1 MQRWQHGPN
10 AALALAFAAMLTAV
24 TSAWAAPASEAVV
37 AESDDIRALVAP
49 VALYPDP
56 ILALV
61 LQASTLPLQVV
72 QADRLL
78 TRREKDKTLAPDPD
92 WDKSIIALLNYPRQ
106 VRLMSEYIDWT
117 EELGDRVVDDL
128 DPVQAAI
135 QDIRLAAYDAG
146 FLKSDKHQKVEV
158 KDDQVRIIS
167 TDPKTVTIPRYDPA
181 ALLTA
186 LDEIEEADE
195 KAEEVVTAPASAAA
209 APKQAAAPASQAGP
223 APAPAPATTAETPA
237 AAAAPA
243 SAPPAAAAA
252 APVTPPVITYGEP
265 ENSFWNDAATFAGG
279 AVIGGL
285 LGWGLT
291 EAFDDDDDHDHGWD
305 GDDWNNEDV
314 EEALRERREFR
325 EERRDDVLAV
335 RNERLDTRQ
344 GQSAQRQADRTAM
357 RAEREG
363 DRGQR
368 QAARQAQ
375 SGERQA
381 DRGQRAAERQ
391 GGRAEQRAER
401 EGGREARDG
410 ESREERAARSREQL
424 NERPEAIG
432 GRTKPVAA
440 ESPAPRREQAKAERG
455 TRDIKLPNAGT
466 QAGSAQAVRQQSAAR
481 GEARPAGKTAGAGPA
496 RITPASQQRAPAQAG
511 YAKPSAGQGI
521 ASGAD
526 NRREVRAEANRGAQS
541 RGAAP
546 RAAQAG
552 GPQRAAPVAA
562 GRGSGGGGTMLAQ
575 APQRVNAGGGGGGI
589 AADRNRGSAARA
601 DADRGRMSRTGGG
614 GGGRRGR

>member
-1 MQRWQHGPN
+1 MQRWQHGLN
-10 AALALAFAAMLTAV
+10 AVLALAFAAMLTAV
-24 TSAWAAPASEAVV
+24 ASAWAAPASEPVV
-37 AESDDIRALVAP
+37 AESDDVRALVAP

-56 ILALV
+56 ILAVV

-78 TRREKDKTLAPDPD
+78 TRREKDKSLVPDPD

-117 EELGDRVVDDL
+117 EELGDRVVDNL
-128 DPVQAAI
+128 DAVQASI
-135 QDIRLAAYDAG
+135 QDVRLAAYDAG
-146 FLKSDKHQKVEV
+146 FLKSDKHQTVEV
-158 KDDQVRIIS
+158 KDDQIRIIS

-195 KAEEVVTAPASAAA
+195 KAEEMVAAPAPAAP
-209 APKQAAAPASQAGP
+209 APKQAAAPASQAAP

-237 AAAAPA
+237 VAAAPA

-252 APVTPPVITYGEP
+252 APVTPPVIAYGEP

-291 EAFDDDDDHDHGWD
+291 EAFDDDHDHGWD
-305 GDDWNNEDV
+305 GDWNNEDV

-344 GQSAQRQADRTAM
+344 GQSAQRQA
-357 RAEREG
+357 
-363 DRGQR
+363 
-368 QAARQAQ
+368 ARQAQ

-381 DRGQRAAERQ
+381 DRPQRAAERQ

-481 GEARPAGKTAGAGPA
+481 GEARPAGKTAAAGPA

-511 YAKPSAGQGI
+511 YVKPSAGQGI
-521 ASGAD
+521 AAGAD

-562 GRGSGGGGTMLAQ
+562 GRGGSGGGTMLAQ
-575 APQRVNAGGGGGGI
+575 APQRVNAGGGGDGM

-601 DADRGRMSRTGGG
+601 DADRGRMSRAGGGGG

>member
-1 MQRWQHGPN
+1 MQRWQHGLN

-24 TSAWAAPASEAVV
+24 ASAWAAPASEPVV
-37 AESDDIRALVAP
+37 AESDDVRALVAP
-49 VALYPDP
+49 VAVYPDP
-56 ILALV
+56 ILAVV

-72 QADRLL
+72 QADRFL
-78 TRREKDKTLAPDPD
+78 TRREKDKNLAPDPD

-128 DPVQAAI
+128 DAVQAAI

-146 FLKSDKHQKVEV
+146 FLKSDKHQKVEM
-158 KDDQVRIIS
+158 KDDQVRITS

-195 KAEEVVTAPASAAA
+195 KAEEVVAAPAPAAA
-209 APKQAAAPASQAGP
+209 APKQAAAPASQAAP

-237 AAAAPA
+237 PAVAAPA

-252 APVTPPVITYGEP
+252 APVTPPVIAYGEP
-265 ENSFWNDAATFAGG
+265 ENSFWSDAAIFAGG

-291 EAFDDDDDHDHGWD
+291 EAFDDDDDHNGWD

-325 EERRDDVLAV
+325 EERRDDVLAA

-344 GQSAQRQADRTAM
+344 GQSAQRQADRNAM

-363 DRGQR
+363 NRDQQ

-381 DRGQRAAERQ
+381 ARGQRQTERQ

-401 EGGREARDG
+401 GGGREARGG
-410 ESREERAARSREQL
+410 ESREERAARAREQL
-424 NERPEAIG
+424 NERPEAVG

-440 ESPAPRREQAKAERG
+440 ES
-455 TRDIKLPNAGT
+455 
-466 QAGSAQAVRQQSAAR
+466 AR
-481 GEARPAGKTAGAGPA
+481 SEARAGAGRAWHA
-496 RITPASQQRAPAQAG
+496 RYQ
-511 YAKPSAGQGI
+511 
-521 ASGAD
+521 
-526 NRREVRAEANRGAQS
+526 
-541 RGAAP
+541 
-546 RAAQAG
+546 AAQRRNPGRVGAG
-552 GPQRAAPVAA
+552 G
-562 GRGSGGGGTMLAQ
+562 Q
-575 APQRVNAGGGGGGI
+575 A
-589 AADRNRGSAARA
+589 
-601 DADRGRMSRTGGG
+601 TGCR
-614 GGGRRGR
+614 GRRGSPGGQDGGSRAGQDHTGITKAGAGAGGLRETQRRSGHRRRCQ

>member
-1 MQRWQHGPN
+1 MQRWQHGLN
-10 AALALAFAAMLTAV
+10 AVLALAFAAMLTAV
-24 TSAWAAPASEAVV
+24 ASAWAAPASEPVV
-37 AESDDIRALVAP
+37 AESDDVRALVAP

-56 ILALV
+56 ILAVV

-72 QADRLL
+72 QADRFL
-78 TRREKDKTLAPDPD
+78 TKREKDKSLAPDPD
-92 WDKSIIALLNYPRQ
+92 WDKSILALLNYPRQ
-106 VRLMSEYIDWT
+106 VRQMSEYIDWT

-128 DPVQAAI
+128 DAVQAAI

-146 FLKSDKHQKVEV
+146 FLKSDKHQTVDV
-158 KDDQVRIIS
+158 KDDQVRIAS

-186 LDEIEEADE
+186 IDEIEEADE
-195 KAEEVVTAPASAAA
+195 NAEEVVAPPPAAA
-209 APKQAAAPASQAGP
+209 APNRAAAAASQAAP
-223 APAPAPATTAETPA
+223 APAPAPATTAEPPA
-237 AAAAPA
+237 AELAAPS

-252 APVTPPVITYGEP
+252 APVTPPVIVYGEP

-291 EAFDDDDDHDHGWD
+291 EAFDDDHDHGWD

-344 GQSAQRQADRTAM
+344 GQSAQRQA
-357 RAEREG
+357 
-363 DRGQR
+363 
-368 QAARQAQ
+368 ARQAQ

-401 EGGREARDG
+401 EGGREARHG

-481 GEARPAGKTAGAGPA
+481 GEARPAGKTAAAGPA

-511 YAKPSAGQGI
+511 YVKPSAGQGI
-521 ASGAD
+521 AAGAD

-541 RGAAP
+541 RGGAP
-546 RAAQAG
+546 RVAQAG

-562 GRGSGGGGTMLAQ
+562 GRGGDGGGGGTMVAQ
-575 APQRVNAGGGGGGI
+575 APQRASAGGGGGGI

-601 DADRGRMSRTGGG
+601 DADRGRMSRGGGGGG